1 MIGGQNL
8 GYGGKTRSLP
18 MHSPKFDQCGLILA
32 IINLEADVVSLFHK
46 CSNGAV
52 KAGKGSSAGG
62 WL

>member
-1 MIGGQNL
+1 
-8 GYGGKTRSLP
+8 